1 MKFDS
6 FYSDEMYELTERNIL
21 SVFKAVVD
29 KDKTRMYGIN
39 LINEKYKGPG
49 MEEVPC
55 MYINT
60 HKSVAFSGKI
70 RYMFGQLKVVH
81 DKRKVFSPSEGFLN
95 YKGEKWTNIKTVL
108 YVLCFISISCLAMHS
123 FEFHDGKL
131 YAEIDRSTVP
141 TFWPPK
147 SDS

>member
-49 MEEVPC
+49 MEEVPP
-55 MYINT
+55 Y
-60 HKSVAFSGKI
+60 FS
-70 RYMFGQLKVVH
+70 YNLH
-81 DKRKVFSPSEGFLN
+81 TLN
-95 YKGEKWTNIKTVL
+95 LNGI
-108 YVLCFISISCLAMHS
+108 
-123 FEFHDGKL
+123 
-131 YAEIDRSTVP
+131 
-141 TFWPPK
+141 
-147 SDS
+147 